1 MVLLLS
7 RSSGYLSA
15 SHSPRYACARTRTH
29 AFTSSPGSN
38 GALEPEAVRS
48 LTRTDLTRHPLVL
61 ASVLWLSFR
70 ITPGIK
76 SQDFCLKLE
85 FGALRR
91 EDV

>member
-15 SHSPRYACARTRTH
+15 SHSPQYARARTH